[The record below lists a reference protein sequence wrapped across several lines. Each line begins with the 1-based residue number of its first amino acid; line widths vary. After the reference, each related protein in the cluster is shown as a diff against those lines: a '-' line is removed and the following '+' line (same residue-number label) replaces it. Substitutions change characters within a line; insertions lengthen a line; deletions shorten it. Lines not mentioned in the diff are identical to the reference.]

1 MATKATKPAKPSKA
15 SKPARR
21 STAKSTRTTIA
32 EPSRP
37 VRSAFRPGTWITL
50 IVLTA
55 VIGAAIYLNQQ
66 ADTEALAEVTPAAEE
81 NFLFGQDVQVNSIQV
96 QPVEG
101 ETVAL
106 ARGENQAWA
115 LTQPNEA
122 EADQGLAE
130 AAASQVTALRIIDPL
145 VDVSDPS
152 VFGLANPAFIVTL
165 GFADGTTSVLEIG
178 DVTPTNSGY
187 YVRTDDG
194 SYYVVALSGLSALT
208 NLVTAPPYLSTP
220 APTSTPLPTAT
231 PVPAT
236 ETPSTPEASP
246 TP

>member
-1 MATKATKPAKPSKA
+1 MATKATKPAKSSKA
-15 SKPARR
+15 TKPARK
-21 STAKSTRTTIA
+21 SVAKNTRATVA

-37 VRSAFRPGTWITL
+37 VKSAFRPGTWITL
-50 IVLTA
+50 IVLAA
-55 VIGAAIYLNQQ
+55 VIGTAYYLSQQ
-66 ADTEALAEVTPAAEE
+66 PETEAQAEGTPVPEE
-81 NFLFGQDVQVNSIQV
+81 TFLFGQDAQVNSIQV
-96 QPVEG
+96 QPIEG

-130 AAASQVTALRIIDPL
+130 AAAAQITALRIIDPL
-145 VDVSDPS
+145 FDVSDPS
-152 VFGLANPAFIVTL
+152 VFGLAEPAFVITL
-165 GFADGTTSVLEIG
+165 GFADGSTSVLEIG

-194 SYYVVALSGLSALT
+194 NYYVVALSGLSALT

-220 APTSTPLPTAT
+220 TATSTPLPTAT

-236 ETPSTPEASP
+236 ETSTTPEASP